1 LKVEDSNI
9 WATFNFQLSTFNVH
23 KMSATKNRQLYIGLI
38 LALLL
43 LGFALD
49 RLGYMGAVRT
59 FVQTGL
65 APLEEAITQV
75 AQGLVSRTEQ
85 SQSVQALQD
94 RAAELELLNNK
105 LMVENVRLREFER
118 ENELLRQLLNYT
130 RSNPQFNYQ
139 TTTVIGRSIGTDPTN
154 LLYFVY
160 VNVGTRDGIAENMP
174 VITDRG
180 LVGRVTAVGPNL
192 AQVLM
197 LIDPASA
204 VNALIQNSRVT
215 GLVRGNIDGTLTME
229 RIPQDEKVNPGDI
242 VLTSGLGGNFPD
254 KLVIGQVTEVLKRDQ
269 DMFQTARIRP
279 TVDFGKLETM
289 LIITSFDPVD
299 FESEILK
306 AQEPQN

>member
-1 LKVEDSNI
+1 M
-9 WATFNFQLSTFNVH
+9 T
-23 KMSATKNRQLYIGLI
+23 ATKNRQLYIGLI
-38 LALLL
+38 LALLF

-49 RLGYMGAVRT
+49 RLGYMTAVRT
-59 FVQTGL
+59 FVQTTL
-65 APLEEAITQV
+65 APLESTITQV
-75 AQGLVSRTEQ
+75 SQNVANRTEQ
-85 SQSVQALQD
+85 SQSLQALQA
-94 RAAELELLNNK
+94 RNAELEALNNK
-105 LMVENVRLREFER
+105 LMVDNVRLREVER

-130 RSNPQFNYQ
+130 RSNPQFSYQ
-139 TTTVIGRSIGTDPTN
+139 TTTVIGRSIGVDPTN

-160 VNVGTRDGIAENMP
+160 VDVGARDGIAKNMP

-180 LVGRVTAVGPNL
+180 LVGRVTAVGPNS

-215 GLVRGNIDGTLTME
+215 GLVRGNIEGTLTME
-229 RIPQDEKVNPGDI
+229 RIPQNEKVNPGDI

-289 LIITSFDPVD
+289 LIVTSFNPVD

-306 AQEPQN
+306 PQESEN

>member
-1 LKVEDSNI
+1 MI
-9 WATFNFQLSTFNVH
+9 A
-23 KMSATKNRQLYIGLI
+23 ARNRPLFIGLI
-38 LALLL
+38 LALLF

-49 RLGYMGAVRT
+49 RLGYMTRVRT
-59 FVQTGL
+59 FVQTALVPLQEATTGV
-65 APLEEAITQV
+65 AQNVSGRLEENQNL
-75 AQGLVSRTEQ
+75 QLL
-85 SQSVQALQD
+85 QA
-94 RAAELELLNNK
+94 RNAELEALNNK
-105 LMVENVRLREFER
+105 LMVDNVRLRELER

-130 RSNPQFNYQ
+130 RSNLQFSYQ
-139 TTTVIGRSIGTDPTN
+139 TTTVIGRSIGVDPTN

-160 VNVGTRDGIAENMP
+160 VNVGARDGIAENMP

-215 GLVRGNIDGTLTME
+215 GLVRGNIDGTLVME
-229 RIPQDEKVNPGDI
+229 RIPQDAKVNPGDI

-254 KLVIGQVTEVLKRDQ
+254 KLVIGQVTEVVKRDQ

-289 LIITSFDPVD
+289 LIITSFQPVD
-299 FESEILK
+299 FQNEILK
-306 AQEPQN
+306 SQESAN

>member
-1 LKVEDSNI
+1 MT
-9 WATFNFQLSTFNVH
+9 ATR
-23 KMSATKNRQLYIGLI
+23 NRQLYIGLI
-38 LALLL
+38 LALLF

-49 RLGYMGAVRT
+49 RLGYLTTVRT
-59 FVQTGL
+59 FVQTTL
-65 APLEEAITQV
+65 EPLEGAITRAAQNV
-75 AQGLVSRTEQ
+75 AGRTQQ
-85 SQSVQALQD
+85 SQSLQALQA
-94 RAAELELLNNK
+94 RNAELESLNNK
-105 LMVENVRLREFER
+105 LMVDNVRLREVER

-130 RSNPQFNYQ
+130 RSNPQLSYQ
-139 TTTVIGRSIGTDPTN
+139 TTTVIGRSIGVDPTN

-160 VNVGTRDGIAENMP
+160 VDVGARDGVAENMP

-180 LVGRVTAVGPNL
+180 LVGRVTAVGPNS

-229 RIPQDEKVNPGDI
+229 RIPQNEKVNPGDI

-254 KLVIGQVTEVLKRDQ
+254 KLVIGQVTEVVKRDQ

-289 LIITSFDPVD
+289 LIVTSFKPVD
-299 FESEILK
+299 LESEILK
-306 AQEPQN
+306 SQESENQ

>member
-1 LKVEDSNI
+1 MTV
-9 WATFNFQLSTFNVH
+9 TR
-23 KMSATKNRQLYIGLI
+23 NRPLYIGLI
-38 LALLL
+38 LALLF

-49 RLGYMGAVRT
+49 RLGYMTRVRT
-59 FVQTGL
+59 FVQSAL
-65 APLEEAITQV
+65 VPLQGAITQV
-75 AQGLVSRTEQ
+75 AQNVASQTEQ
-85 SQSVQALQD
+85 SQSLQALQA
-94 RAAELELLNNK
+94 RNAELESLNNK
-105 LMVENVRLREFER
+105 LMVDNVRLREVER

-130 RSNPQFNYQ
+130 RSNPQFSYQ
-139 TTTVIGRSIGTDPTN
+139 TTTVIGRSIGVDPTN

-160 VNVGTRDGIAENMP
+160 VNVGARDGIAENMP

-215 GLVRGNIDGTLTME
+215 GLVRGHIDGTLIME
-229 RIPQDEKVNPGDI
+229 RIPQDATVNPGDI

-254 KLVIGQVTEVLKRDQ
+254 KLVIGQVTEVVKRDQ

-289 LIITSFDPVD
+289 LIITSFKPVD
-299 FESEILK
+299 FDAEILQSQESE
-306 AQEPQN
+306 N